1 MLSGNTRL
9 RNINHIT
16 YNVKNKD
23 DALKWY
29 QEVLGLK
36 QIPKMVNSDHL
47 YWLQLPSGAM
57 VHIIENPDAPS
68 APSHH
73 TAFEVEDIDAAH
85 TQLEGWGSSAPRSR
99 SATTGSGPST
109 STTPTATGSKSAPTQ
124 VRVLVGRAGLIRLAA
139 NARTSTSKTRWVD
152 INLMTGQ
159 DATRGIKGKGPAPS
173 SFHPR
178 RDSRPYA
185 GAGSA
190 RE

>member
-36 QIPKMVNSDHL
+36 QIPKMVNGDHL

-85 TQLEGWGSSAPRSR
+85 TQLGGMDIECTEVQTRNDGQRAFYLNDPDGNRIEIC
-99 SATTGSGPST
+99 TYSGF
-109 STTPTATGSKSAPTQ
+109 G
-124 VRVLVGRAGLIRLAA
+124 VLV
-139 NARTSTSKTRWVD
+139 
-152 INLMTGQ
+152 
-159 DATRGIKGKGPAPS
+159 
-173 SFHPR
+173 
-178 RDSRPYA
+178 
-185 GAGSA
+185 
-190 RE
+190 